1 MLSKYRILTITHKN
15 VDLKDIKNFLV
26 EDQDSVAISERLA
39 ALKMAF
45 NIEEVFYLSTC
56 NRVMYLFYAEEGF
69 DELRLE
75 QFINTIQPTLS
86 ADQVEK
92 LAANMTNLEG
102 RAAIKHLFEVAGSI
116 DSLVVGEREILRQ
129 IKQAYDKCNQWALIG
144 HHLRILLDQAII
156 GGKSVYSKTKIGE
169 KAVSVVSLAVQKML
183 HTNLDKEARIL
194 MVGAG
199 QTNLLVT
206 KFLVKHGFKN
216 LTVFNRT
223 IEKANALADMM
234 PNGRALPISELPT
247 YAEGFDCLIVCT
259 GATEPIIT
267 APLYEKWCHGEST
280 QKVVV
285 DLSIP
290 HNVSK
295 DVVDNFP
302 IHYIE
307 IEGIKHLAQ
316 DNRTFREKEVVKA
329 KELLHGQIDA
339 FPTIFK
345 QRQLELAF
353 SQIPTEIKA
362 IKAKAFDEVFRKE
375 VEGLDEGSRDLL
387 ERMMAY
393 MEKKCIGIPMKAAR
407 EVVISA

>member
-1 MLSKYRILTITHKN
+1 
-15 VDLKDIKNFLV
+15 
-26 EDQDSVAISERLA
+26 
-39 ALKMAF
+39 
-45 NIEEVFYLSTC
+45 
-56 NRVMYLFYAEEGF
+56 MYLLYAEDGF
-69 DELRLE
+69 DEFRLK
-75 QFINTIQPTLS
+75 QFIQTIQPNLS
-86 ADQVEK
+86 NNQIEK
-92 LAANMTNLEG
+92 LAGSITNLEG

-129 IKQAYDKCNQWALIG
+129 IKQAYDKCNQWSLIG

-156 GGKSVYSKTKIGE
+156 GGKSVYAKTKIGE

-183 HTNLDKEARIL
+183 HTNLDKEARIV

-223 IEKANALADMM
+223 LEKAKTIAEMM
-234 PNGRALPISELPT
+234 PNGRAFSIADLSHFSD
-247 YAEGFDCLIVCT
+247 GFDCLIVCT

-267 APLYEKWCHGEST
+267 APLYEKLCQGESD
-280 QKVVV
+280 QKVVI

-290 HNVSK
+290 HNVAK
-295 DVVDNFP
+295 DVIDHHPV
-302 IHYIE
+302 HYIE

-316 DNRTFREKEVVKA
+316 DNMAFREKEVVKA
-329 KELLHGQIDA
+329 KLLLDDQIDA
-339 FPTIFK
+339 FPTLFK

-375 VEGLDEGSRDLL
+375 VENLDEGSRDLL